1 MKHPLSVLLLGG
13 AVFLGQTL
21 RGGTVFL
28 DDFSSS
34 TLNSATP
41 APPAAGST
49 AYHLFSSKAWNPAP
63 SIAANDLQFGIG
75 PTTSGHIEAQALFA
89 TSPVAL
95 TNTGDWIELTITFV
109 NTAGLFTQSGHL
121 GLGLYNSGG
130 VPPLAGGMQGTAT
143 TSTTATGGAQGW
155 QGYVAR
161 LAYEGGTHRLATR
174 PVQTITTA
182 NNQDLVT
189 EGSSSM
195 SYVGGVSLA
204 GAASTLSLAAGTQL
218 TAVLRL
224 TLSGPGALQLESRL
238 HLGADTN
245 GVLLVSQSGPASGGN
260 FLTNSFDALCVGWR
274 AMANTSATLIDI
286 QSIRVTSTALS
297 TPGGAPVVSA
307 LSPAAGAAGLCV
319 DTLLKTTFDRPVL
332 LQKSGAIRIYD
343 TLNPA
348 APVDTIDLSANV
360 DNGPGGIVSDV
371 QPRLIGGETFTNR
384 PVVVSGATAVIH
396 PHAGVLTTNRT
407 YYVLMDPGVFT
418 DTQGNVFPGIS
429 DPGYW
434 RFTTKS
440 GGPANSTNLVVAADG
455 TGDFCTVQ
463 GAVDFVPAGNATPR
477 LITIR
482 NGVYREIVN
491 VNNRHRLTFRGQD
504 RAGTVI
510 GYDNN
515 AYLNGSTHSRMA
527 FKVNGNDI
535 ALDTLTLTNMTPKGG
550 SQAEALMVE
559 TDRKRLVAW
568 NVNFCSYQDTILL
581 NTSGSQAYFQDC
593 LIQGDTDFIWGGGN
607 AFFTNCEIKSL
618 YGGYVTQARTSA
630 GSNGMSFVNCRLTR
644 TGAIS
649 ASLGRS
655 LGYAD
660 GNVAFVNCLM
670 DSHITG
676 WTDANPRYWEHG
688 NSNLA
693 ATAAVAYNGTQLAAG
708 SLELAHARSAVLW
721 LNGWTPSLL
730 PTILVHPTNQTVA
743 AGQPVVLAVSAFGI
757 PAPAYQW
764 LKNGVNLA
772 GATNATYSI
781 PSPAPSDSGTYA
793 VVVTTP
799 AGAVVSSNAVL
810 VVTAPHP
817 PAFPGAEGAG
827 ANAVGGRGGDV
838 YYVTTLADSG
848 AGSLR
853 AGISSAPATGRT
865 IVFAVSGN
873 IVLNSTLTVNRPRIT
888 IAGQTAPGDG
898 ICLQN
903 YAFNIGA
910 SEVIV
915 RHLRTRLGTNAMQEA
930 DCMWINSGTNIVVDH
945 VSASWSVDEVL
956 SASGNVGNLT
966 VQWCYIAEA
975 LNNSIHSKGAHGYGS
990 LITPSRN
997 GTLSWHHNLYAHN
1010 NSRNPRPGTDS
1021 AATVIFDFR
1030 NNVIYN
1036 YGSRA
1041 GYGSDWDPDPENLR
1055 MNYVGNYIV
1064 AGPSSSYSYAFQGG
1078 GTNTMIY
1085 QENNLID
1092 LDKDNAFD
1100 GLNNN
1105 WGMFSGTYVP
1115 TNTPFPAP
1123 PVTAEA
1129 PAVAL
1134 QRVLALG
1141 GAMPWRRDAADQRV
1155 VATARAHTGQII
1167 DAVAQVGTWPV
1178 LASVPPPTDA
1188 DSDGMP
1194 DYWELAVGLNPL
1206 NAADRNV
1213 TNVLTGYTRLE
1224 EYLNWLADPHAI
1236 CPRNGQVEV
1245 SLRAL
1250 TGEATNL
1257 AYVVSAG
1264 TNGSVALLADGFTA
1278 RFTSVP
1284 DYNGLA
1290 SFAFTARDS
1299 VNGVTFGPVTVGVL
1313 ISTTNAN
1320 HPPVLAPVTNRT
1332 AVAGQTVSFVCSAT
1346 DPEVPPQTLTFS
1358 LLNAPDGAALDP
1370 GSGQFHWRPAIA
1382 QGGATYDL
1390 AVVAADNGSPSL
1402 SATQHFSI
1410 TVLRP
1415 ARPSLQGGGFTSNRF
1430 ALGVTGDAGPD
1441 YLILASSNLT
1451 DWAAVFATNAPLLPF
1466 WWTDPESEAIP
1477 QRFYRVL
1484 LGP

>member
-1 MKHPLSVLLLGG
+1 MKPLTFGMLLGG
-13 AVFLGQTL
+13 AVFLGHDL
-21 RGGTVFL
+21 RGGTVFS
-28 DDFSSS
+28 DNFSSS

-89 TSPVAL
+89 TAPVAL
-95 TNTGDWIELTITFV
+95 TNAGDWLELAFTFV

-245 GVLLVSQSGPASGGN
+245 GVLLVSQSGRPARQLSDEQFSTRCAWGG
-260 FLTNSFDALCVGWR
+260 GPWP
-274 AMANTSATLIDI
+274 NTSATLIDI
-286 QSIRVTSTALS
+286 QSIRVTSTAFS
-297 TPGGAPVVSA
+297 TPGGSPVVSA
-307 LSPAAGAAGLCV
+307 LSPAAGANGVCG
-319 DTLLKTTFDRPVL
+319 DTLLKIIFDRPVL

-371 QPRLIGGETFTNR
+371 QPRLIGGEVFTNR

-535 ALDTLTLTNMTPKGG
+535 ALDTLTLTNHDTERRLPSRGADGG
-550 SQAEALMVE
+550 DGPE
-559 TDRKRLVAW
+559 TVGAW
-568 NVNFCSYQDTILL
+568 TVNFCSYQDTILL

-630 GSNGMSFVNCRLTR
+630 GSNGMAFVNCRLTR
-644 TGAIS
+644 NGAIS

-660 GNVAFVNCLM
+660 ANVAFVNCLM

-781 PSPAPSDSGTYA
+781 ASPVPSDSGTYA

-799 AGAVVSSNAVL
+799 AGAVLSSNAVL
-810 VVTAPHP
+810 GVTAPHP

-838 YYVTTLADSG
+838 Y
-848 AGSLR
+848 
-853 AGISSAPATGRT
+853 
-865 IVFAVSGN
+865 
-873 IVLNSTLTVNRPRIT
+873 
-888 IAGQTAPGDG
+888 
-898 ICLQN
+898 
-903 YAFNIGA
+903 
-910 SEVIV
+910 
-915 RHLRTRLGTNAMQEA
+915 
-930 DCMWINSGTNIVVDH
+930 
-945 VSASWSVDEVL
+945 
-956 SASGNVGNLT
+956 
-966 VQWCYIAEA
+966 
-975 LNNSIHSKGAHGYGS
+975 
-990 LITPSRN
+990 
-997 GTLSWHHNLYAHN
+997 
-1010 NSRNPRPGTDS
+1010 
-1021 AATVIFDFR
+1021 
-1030 NNVIYN
+1030 
-1036 YGSRA
+1036 
-1041 GYGSDWDPDPENLR
+1041 
-1055 MNYVGNYIV
+1055 
-1064 AGPSSSYSYAFQGG
+1064 
-1078 GTNTMIY
+1078 
-1085 QENNLID
+1085 
-1092 LDKDNAFD
+1092 
-1100 GLNNN
+1100 
-1105 WGMFSGTYVP
+1105 
-1115 TNTPFPAP
+1115 
-1123 PVTAEA
+1123 
-1129 PAVAL
+1129 
-1134 QRVLALG
+1134 
-1141 GAMPWRRDAADQRV
+1141 
-1155 VATARAHTGQII
+1155 
-1167 DAVAQVGTWPV
+1167 
-1178 LASVPPPTDA
+1178 
-1188 DSDGMP
+1188 
-1194 DYWELAVGLNPL
+1194 
-1206 NAADRNV
+1206 
-1213 TNVLTGYTRLE
+1213 
-1224 EYLNWLADPHAI
+1224 
-1236 CPRNGQVEV
+1236 
-1245 SLRAL
+1245 
-1250 TGEATNL
+1250 
-1257 AYVVSAG
+1257 
-1264 TNGSVALLADGFTA
+1264 
-1278 RFTSVP
+1278 
-1284 DYNGLA
+1284 
-1290 SFAFTARDS
+1290 
-1299 VNGVTFGPVTVGVL
+1299 
-1313 ISTTNAN
+1313 
-1320 HPPVLAPVTNRT
+1320 
-1332 AVAGQTVSFVCSAT
+1332 
-1346 DPEVPPQTLTFS
+1346 
-1358 LLNAPDGAALDP
+1358 
-1370 GSGQFHWRPAIA
+1370 
-1382 QGGATYDL
+1382 
-1390 AVVAADNGSPSL
+1390 
-1402 SATQHFSI
+1402 
-1410 TVLRP
+1410 
-1415 ARPSLQGGGFTSNRF
+1415 
-1430 ALGVTGDAGPD
+1430 
-1441 YLILASSNLT
+1441 
-1451 DWAAVFATNAPLLPF
+1451 
-1466 WWTDPESEAIP
+1466 
-1477 QRFYRVL
+1477 
-1484 LGP
+1484 